1 MPAGRSP
8 RLWWCCFLA
17 AYPFSLG
24 PVVWLLDRTQPNDRI
39 MVCAE
44 AFYWP
49 VLAVSEAVPPVGEL
63 VEGYIDWWSAAT
75 PAPANAPLPAP
86 PLIPPPMPATT
97 VTIDANGVERIG
109 VDFTP

>member
-1 MPAGRSP
+1 M
-8 RLWWCCFLA
+8 LVVLFLV

-39 MVCAE
+39 MACAE
-44 AFYWP
+44 VFYWP
-49 VLAVSEAVPPVGEL
+49 VLAVSDALPPVGGL

-86 PLIPPPMPATT
+86 PIPPPPTLPLPATT
-97 VTIDANGVERIG
+97 ITVDANGVERIG
-109 VDFTP
+109 VDFTF